1 VRDGHR
7 LGDKSPP
14 GTTVDDCY
22 TDGNVTVSKST
33 RPRGEKTMLSRLTRM
48 RTAEAGVDRGRP
60 TRALVQAS
68 ALAVAVSVLVTADA
82 SAHVK
87 ESSSSGGGAIGE
99 VVGGTIATLL
109 IIAGMV
115 LLSVQYRRGG
125 AVRLRRLGA
134 FAERRTALPA
144 WAALPLGVQGG
155 SLLIAVFG
163 MYWDI
168 STHLD
173 SGRDP
178 GPFANASHYFI
189 LAGLFGI
196 VLAGVLAVVLPDDGS
211 LRPGRASLKVPKGDW
226 HAPLGGGLILL
237 CGLIAL
243 SGFPLDDIWHRI
255 FGQDVTLWGP
265 THLLLFGAASLSVL
279 GALILYEEG
288 RRSADQTSER
298 PASDARRFRR
308 LGPIAL
314 CGALLIGLSTPQ
326 GEFDFSVPQFRLAL
340 HPALLM
346 IAASI
351 ALVTARVYLGR
362 GGALFA
368 ALFFILVRG
377 VLTVLV
383 SPVFGHTTLHF
394 PLYLVEA
401 AAIELV
407 ALKVSTRRP
416 VVFGLAAG
424 AAVGT
429 AGLAAEWGW
438 SHLWWAVEWP
448 AALLLEGAIVGLVC
462 ALAGA
467 VLGAHV
473 GACLNAS
480 SPSYGLRAKL
490 APALAGAAIVAV
502 AAYAI
507 PIVTGPPV
515 SARVTLTEVTPP
527 PERTVQATVALDPP
541 NAADGALWLMS
552 TSWQGVEGRSVVE
565 QLDSVAPGVYRT
577 RTPLPVHGNWKTS
590 IRLARGAS
598 VDGLPVY
605 FPADPDV
612 PAAEIPATPTFTR
625 AFIDDKT
632 LLQREQKP
640 GVPGGLKVF
649 SYMTVLL
656 IAILLIGAQVLGLR
670 RFQTRFADVEEPAA
684 ARDPAAAGT

>member
-1 VRDGHR
+1 
-7 LGDKSPP
+7 
-14 GTTVDDCY
+14 
-22 TDGNVTVSKST
+22 
-33 RPRGEKTMLSRLTRM
+33 MLSSI
-48 RTAEAGVDRGRP
+48 
-60 TRALVQAS
+60 TRAGTSLAGSHDRSARRVVWCAIPA
-68 ALAVAVSVLVTADA
+68 ALAFLGAFAANA

-109 IIAGMV
+109 ILAGMV

-125 AVRLRRLGA
+125 AARLRRLGA

-144 WAALPLGVQGG
+144 WAALPLGIQGG
-155 SLLIAVFG
+155 SLIIAVFG

-168 STHLD
+168 ATHLD

-211 LRPGRASLKVPKGDW
+211 RRPGRASLKVPKGGW

-265 THLLLFGAASLSVL
+265 THLLLFGAASLSVI
-279 GALILYEEG
+279 GGLILYEEG

-298 PASDARRFRR
+298 PASDARRFRK

-326 GEFDFSVPQFRLAL
+326 GEFDYSVPQFRLVL
-340 HPALLM
+340 HPVMLM
-346 IAASI
+346 VAASI

-362 GGALFA
+362 GGAVFA
-368 ALFFILVRG
+368 ALFFILIRG
-377 VLTVLV
+377 ILSVLV

-394 PLYLVEA
+394 PLYLAEA
-401 AAIELV
+401 AVVELV
-407 ALKVSTRRP
+407 ALRVSTRRP

-429 AGLAAEWGW
+429 LGLAAEWAW
-438 SHLWWAVEWP
+438 SYLWWTVEWP
-448 AALLLEGAIVGLVC
+448 AALLPEGAIGGFVC

-473 GACLNAS
+473 GACLSAS
-480 SPSYGLRAKL
+480 PPAAGLRAKL
-490 APALAGAAIVAV
+490 APVLAGAAIVAV

-507 PIVTGPPV
+507 PIVTGPPTT
-515 SARVTLTEVTPP
+515 ARVALTEVTPP

-552 TSWQGVEGRSVVE
+552 TAWQGVEGRSVVE
-565 QLDSVAPGVYRT
+565 KLEPVAPGVYRT
-577 RTPLPVHGNWKTS
+577 RTPLPVHGNWKSS

-612 PAAEIPATPTFTR
+612 PAAEIPATATFTR

-649 SYMTVLL
+649 AYVTVLL

-684 ARDPAAAGT
+684 ARDPAAAGA